1 MPPLTSPQI
10 RPAILWGSWVAL
22 DGLPFQIPS
31 NGNNFPPSIWM
42 PNIGFR
48 ETAGSDFFFRLKTCS
63 RLTYLDMNSFG
74 HRALCGGEKLEQK
87 HGIFPRLRVWIV

>member
-42 PNIGFR
+42 PNI
-48 ETAGSDFFFRLKTCS
+48 ELVKLLDSVFFQVKNMFTFDL
-63 RLTYLDMNSFG
+63 FG
-74 HRALCGGEKLEQK
+74 YEFLWASSSLWR
-87 HGIFPRLRVWIV
+87 